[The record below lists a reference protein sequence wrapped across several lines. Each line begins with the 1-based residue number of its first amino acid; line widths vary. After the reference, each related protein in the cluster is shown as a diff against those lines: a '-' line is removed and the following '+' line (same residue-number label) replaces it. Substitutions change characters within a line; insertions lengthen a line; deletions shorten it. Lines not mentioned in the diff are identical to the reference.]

1 MIVVGVVT
9 GGCGMGG
16 GMGGG
21 MGACM
26 GGGRVCVC
34 GEGGG
39 KAIA

>member
-1 MIVVGVVT
+1 MIVVGVVM

-16 GMGGG
+16 GMGGV

-34 GEGGG
+34 GEGGE
-39 KAIA
+39 KVIA